1 MAIVQSQYTLINL
14 QWETQLWGGLEYWVA
29 DSFFMGHPLEN
40 RFIYFNHHQQK
51 PVTRGK
57 PRILC
62 ISWGSLPGYT
72 LGCLFSVSESRWTV
86 YTCIYSSNN
95 SAITQGVKLWDL
107 SAHLPWWCACP
118 PATARCRIRTTQIY
132 QGLFLVPFFP
142 GLLCILFITIS
153 PPPNKTK
160 HVCRSSNTLC
170 ISLYHFHIPHFQV
183 FPSLGRKVTCV
194 FSVKHPCY
202 RSHNHGAALAPL

>member
-153 PPPNKTK
+153 PPPK
-160 HVCRSSNTLC
+160 
-170 ISLYHFHIPHFQV
+170 
-183 FPSLGRKVTCV
+183 
-194 FSVKHPCY
+194 
-202 RSHNHGAALAPL
+202 